1 MARPNAQALPR
12 QQIYWSWHITGV
24 VSLQSLV
31 YNLIRTSDSSLTQSR
46 ISRKWIINTRGYANI
61 IPSPGDIVY
70 GFIFELTLKDERS
83 LDGFEGWS
91 YKKSYIPITLKKSQ
105 EMVTALVYVDVER
118 REIGESKREYVHRC
132 NCAIVDGL
140 KEGIPK
146 GYVDRYIR
154 PFIPAEPADRI
165 GVL

>member
-1 MARPNAQALPR
+1 MARTNAQTLPR
-12 QQIYWSWHITGV
+12 EQIYWSWQINGV
-24 VSLQSLV
+24 VSLQLLV
-31 YNLIRTSDSSLTQSR
+31 YNLLRTADSSLTQSR
-46 ISRKWIINTRGYANI
+46 ILRKWIINTRGYASI

-70 GFIFELTLKDERS
+70 GFIFELTPKDERS

-91 YKKSYIPITLKKSQ
+91 YKKLYIPITKGPQ

-118 REIGESKREYVHRC
+118 TEIGESKKEYVHRL
-132 NCAIVDGL
+132 NNAIVDGL

-154 PFIPAEPADRI
+154 PFIPAEPADCI
-165 GVL
+165 GT